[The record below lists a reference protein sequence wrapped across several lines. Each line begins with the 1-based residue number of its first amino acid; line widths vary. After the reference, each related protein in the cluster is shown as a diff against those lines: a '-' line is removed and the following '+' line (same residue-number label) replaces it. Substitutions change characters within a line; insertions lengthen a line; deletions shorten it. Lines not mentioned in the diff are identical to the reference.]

1 MLKKITFMNKYRFY
15 HPLEMMDRILSNDLG
30 LVDPVD
36 YRVSEKENVMEAEF
50 KVPGFTQ
57 AEISLEVTDNVLLVE
72 AKSDTNKW
80 SDGFSK
86 KYKLPE
92 TVDGSKMEA
101 KLENGILYLRIP
113 KKKQAVSKKISVL

>member
-1 MLKKITFMNKYRFY
+1 MNKYRFY

-36 YRVSEKENVMEAEF
+36 YRVNEQENSLNAEF
-50 KVPGFTQ
+50 KVPGFSQ
-57 AEISLEVTDNVLLVE
+57 SEISLEVTDNVLLVE
-72 AKSDTNKW
+72 AKSNTNKW
-80 SDGFSK
+80 SNGFSK

-101 KLENGILYLRIP
+101 KLENGILSIRIP
-113 KKKQAVSKKISVL
+113 KKKQAITKKITIL